1 MSRVVDLAPVIA
13 PRPTRRAWSFPLGL
27 GGHLALGLAAVGAV
41 ILLGHIIA
49 SRTTRAAVEAV
60 RSMQG
65 TYEPLS
71 RRAGVV
77 IEAMAAYD
85 RVVEEYLGAGSADDS
100 SAPDRPADADTL
112 ASAQGEL
119 MSAVDAYFSTMHA
132 LRESDRLADSA
143 SKASFASSVATHID
157 RGRELTLHAARRQQ
171 WQMQRRTLL
180 DAIGRRVRSAGGEGL
195 AIGGN
200 EVIARRSLA
209 NLDAAINALRAEPAT
224 GADAARAEQ
233 RFRSVLEANAEEL
246 ARSPGPAWLELTQD
260 DLRQAARLRAEIE
273 HFDAANGAARRDFVQ
288 EGAAL
293 LSFAQVHL
301 QQPARVALAQAA
313 EHTAAAAAD
322 AQRTLTVTGVAVMA
336 VVLLIS
342 AALAFRIIL
351 PVRRLMA
358 TTRRLAAGER
368 DARAQRAGLTE
379 LDQLAESFNA
389 MANQIA
395 AVEQELRRQQSELE
409 EHVAERTRQLHH
421 LAHHDPL
428 TKLPNR
434 RNLGTQLEMVIAHA
448 AAAHERFALLFVD
461 LDNFKSI
468 NDTLGHTF
476 GDRVLQAIGER
487 LQLAAGSES
496 FIARLGGD
504 EFTVLLENVHSA
516 EDLAQRVAGLLDALQ
531 QPLVVDGR
539 VLSTSASVGASLYPD
554 HATDPDMLLRAAD
567 VALFRAK
574 DLGRNRFALFS
585 PELSDAAAQH
595 FSMEQSLRRAVETGQ
610 LLLMYQPLI
619 ALHTFEPTGVE
630 ALLRWR
636 MPDGRIA
643 TAAEFIHVAE
653 ETGLM
658 HELTGWVLHS
668 ATSAVTHWRAMGW
681 HRASVAINVS
691 APQFF
696 ESDFVEHVTTALRAA
711 GLPASALELELTE
724 TVMQTGP
731 ATIHAL
737 EELRRLGVQIA
748 LDDFGTGY
756 SSLTS
761 LEQLPI
767 TRVKLDRTL
776 IEALDSSPR
785 AIAIARSVIALCHG
799 LGLQVVAEG
808 VERQAQLELL
818 ARCGPVSVQG
828 FLLAPAVQMDAV
840 PHETQAAAR
849 RARAVLGC
857 AEQSP
862 NAALADESLVF
873 VAPRRIHPR

>member
-1 MSRVVDLAPVIA
+1 VPPVVAHAPVA
-13 PRPTRRAWSFPLGL
+13 RAEPSSRLGL
-27 GGHLALGLAAVGAV
+27 GVLLALGLAAVGGV
-41 ILLGHIIA
+41 VLFGHIIA

-60 RSMQG
+60 GGMQG
-65 TYEPLS
+65 RYEPLA
-71 RRAGVV
+71 RLAGVV
-77 IEAMAAYD
+77 IEALAGYD
-85 RVVEEYLGAGSADDS
+85 RTVGEYLGSESPQVSGEPAQPADAFTLAGAETRLTRAVEEYFATPGALEDGNAKS
-100 SAPDRPADADTL
+100 TL
-112 ASAQGEL
+112 EN
-119 MSAVDAYFSTMHA
+119 
-132 LRESDRLADSA
+132 
-143 SKASFASSVATHID
+143 SVVSHLD
-157 RGRELTLHAARRQQ
+157 HGRELTSRAAQRRE
-171 WQMQRRTLL
+171 WQMHRHALL
-180 DAIGRRVRSAGGEGL
+180 DAISRRVRSAGGEGL
-195 AIGGN
+195 VIGGN

-209 NLDAAINALRAEPAT
+209 NLDAAINALRAEAAT
-224 GADAARAEQ
+224 GIEAAHAEQ
-233 RFRSVLEANAEEL
+233 LLQSVLAANAAEL

-260 DLRQAARLRAEIE
+260 DLKEAIHLRGKIE
-273 HFDAANGAARRDFVQ
+273 RFDAANGAARRAFEQ

-301 QQPARVALAQAA
+301 QQPARAALAAAA
-313 EHTAAAAAD
+313 ENAAAAATT
-322 AQRTLTVTGVAVMA
+322 AQHTLEMTGIGVMA
-336 VVLLIS
+336 VVLLTS
-342 AALAFRIIL
+342 GVLAFRIIV
-351 PVRRLMA
+351 PVRRLTA
-358 TTRRLAAGER
+358 ATRRLASGER
-368 DARAQRAGLTE
+368 DARAKRAGLAE
-379 LDQLAESFNA
+379 LDELAASFNA

-395 AVEQELRRQQSELE
+395 TVEQELRTHQSELE
-409 EHVAERTRQLHH
+409 AHVAERTRQLHH

-428 TKLPNR
+428 TQLPNR
-434 RNLGTQLEMVIAHA
+434 RNLGARLETAIARA
-448 AAAHERFALLFVD
+448 AISRERFALLFVD

-487 LQLAAGSES
+487 LQLAAGREA

-504 EFTVLLENVHSA
+504 EFTVLLENAHSPEA
-516 EDLAQRVAGLLDALQ
+516 VAARVGALLDALQ

-539 VLSTSASVGASLYPD
+539 MLSTSASVGASLYPD
-554 HATDPDMLLRAAD
+554 HATDPDTLLRAAD

-595 FSMEQSLRRAVETGQ
+595 FRLEQSLRRAVETGA

-619 ALHTFEPTGVE
+619 ALNSCEPVGVE

-658 HELTGWVLHS
+658 RELTGWVLRS
-668 ATSAVTHWRAMGW
+668 ATDAVTRWRSMGW
-681 HRASVAINVS
+681 HRACVAINVS

-696 ESDFVEHVTTALRAA
+696 ESDFVRHVSEALRAA

-737 EELRRLGVQIA
+737 EELRKLGVQIA
-748 LDDFGTGY
+748 LDDFGIGY

-776 IEALDSSPR
+776 TEALDTNPR
-785 AIAIARSVIALCHG
+785 SAAIARSVIALCHG

-808 VERQAQLELL
+808 IERPAQLELL
-818 ARCGPVSVQG
+818 ARCGPVCVQG
-828 FLLAPAVQMDAV
+828 FLLAPAVDVDSLPLEA
-840 PHETQAAAR
+840 EAAAR
-849 RARAVLGC
+849 RARVLLHRA
-857 AEQSP
+857 AESASP
-862 NAALADESLVF
+862 LLADESLVF
-873 VAPRRIHPR
+873 VTPRRVNPR

>member
-1 MSRVVDLAPVIA
+1 VGTVV
-13 PRPTRRAWSFPLGL
+13 
-27 GGHLALGLAAVGAV
+27 
-41 ILLGHIIA
+41 LLGHIIA
-49 SRTTRAAVEAV
+49 SHTTRGAVQAVE
-60 RSMQG
+60 SMQAD
-65 TYEPLS
+65 YEPLA
-71 RRAGVV
+71 RRAGAV
-77 IEAMAAYD
+77 IESMAAYD
-85 RVVEEYLGAGSADDS
+85 RAVGEYLGGESPQDAAQ
-100 SAPDRPADADTL
+100 PDHAADADTL
-112 ASAQGEL
+112 TSAEGEL
-119 MSAVDAYFSTMHA
+119 TRAVDAYFATLRAASERGA
-132 LRESDRLADSA
+132 LDEPGTTSDTGALPEAGAADGAQALVDSV
-143 SKASFASSVATHID
+143 SKTTFASSVATHVD
-157 RGRELTLHAARRQQ
+157 RGHDLTSRAARREE
-171 WQMQRRTLL
+171 WQMRRHTLL
-180 DAIGRRVRSAGGEGL
+180 DAISRRVRAAGGEGL
-195 AIGGN
+195 AISGN

-209 NLDAAINALRAEPAT
+209 DLDASINALLAGPAT
-224 GADAARAEQ
+224 GIGAARDEQ
-233 RFRSVLEANAEEL
+233 RFESVLEENAAEL
-246 ARSPGPAWLELTQD
+246 ARSPGPAWLELIQE
-260 DLRQAARLRAEIE
+260 DLKEAIRLRGSIE
-273 HFDAANGAARRDFVQ
+273 RFDAANGAARRAFVQ

-293 LSFAQVHL
+293 LSFAQLHL
-301 QQPARVALAQAA
+301 QQPARVAFARAA
-313 EHTAAAAAD
+313 ERAAAAAAD
-322 AQRTLTVTGVAVMA
+322 AQRTLALTGMGVIA

-342 AALAFRIIL
+342 AVLAARIIL
-351 PVRRLMA
+351 PVRRLTA
-358 TTRRLAAGER
+358 ATRRLAAGER
-368 DARAQRAGLTE
+368 DARAGRAGLAE
-379 LDQLAESFNA
+379 LDELAASFNA
-389 MANQIA
+389 MADQIA
-395 AVEQELRRQQSELE
+395 VVEQELRTHQSELE

-434 RNLGTQLEMVIAHA
+434 RNLGTRLETAIAHA
-448 AAAHERFALLFVD
+448 AGAHERFALLFVD

-504 EFTVLLENVHSA
+504 EFTVLLENVHSPQSVA
-516 EDLAQRVAGLLDALQ
+516 ARVGVLLDALQ

-539 VLSTSASVGASLYPD
+539 MLSTSASVGASLYPD
-554 HATDPDMLLRAAD
+554 HATDPDTLLRAAD

-595 FSMEQSLRRAVETGQ
+595 FRLEQSLRRAVETGE

-619 ALHTFEPTGVE
+619 ALHTCEPTGVE

-636 MPDGRIA
+636 MADGRIA

-658 HELTGWVLHS
+658 RELTGWVLRS
-668 ATSAVTHWRAMGW
+668 ATSAVSHWRSIGW

-696 ESDFVEHVTTALRAA
+696 ESDFLEHVKSALRTA

-737 EELRRLGVQIA
+737 RELRKLGVEIA

-776 IEALDSSPR
+776 TETLDTSPR
-785 AIAIARSVIALCHG
+785 SVAIARSVIALCHG
-799 LGLQVVAEG
+799 LGLHVVAEG
-808 VERQAQLELL
+808 IERAAQLELL

-828 FLLAPAVQMDAV
+828 FLLAPAVAADAL
-840 PHETQAAAR
+840 PQEAHAAAD
-849 RARAVLGC
+849 RARTILGRP
-857 AEQSP
+857 EGP
-862 NAALADESLVF
+862 GAANLPDESLVF
-873 VAPRRIHPR
+873 VAPRRVHPR